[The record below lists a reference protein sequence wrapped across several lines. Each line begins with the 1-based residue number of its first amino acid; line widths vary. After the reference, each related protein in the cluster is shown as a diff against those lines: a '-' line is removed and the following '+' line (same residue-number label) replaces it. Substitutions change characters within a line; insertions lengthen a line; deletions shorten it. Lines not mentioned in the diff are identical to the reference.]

1 MRHIVAALVTT
12 AAVICLV
19 IILAHELQPYL
30 PWIFAL
36 IFLGWIIRLVWRS

>member
-1 MRHIVAALVTT
+1 MRHIGAALVTT

-30 PWIFAL
+30 PWLFGL
-36 IFLGWIIRLVWRS
+36 IILGYIIRLLIR